1 MKKKPEAQMKNHS
14 LPEGENS
21 PELSMIAYNIAL
33 PKHQLEAIYNS
44 IIDYRNREIEGE
56 IPDWTKIKQLYLR
69 IRQRQRRPLLLEL
82 RKRLITEYGPD
93 NDIIE
98 KAFGQFNEIN
108 YVPLRDEPSEGDSDF
123 SASVDGQAPKTKKIF
138 SFGVGKINPMV
149 KDPFGNETPVY
160 TPLSGF
166 SKASW
171 MLRQKQGTLQD
182 YSSSGTPIHEGEPPF
197 RNRNTIG
204 NIDSNGN

>member
-1 MKKKPEAQMKNHS
+1 MKKKSEAPTRNPS
-14 LPEGENS
+14 LPKGENG

-56 IPDWTKIKQLYLR
+56 IPDWSKIKQLYLR

-82 RKRLITEYGPD
+82 RKRLTIDYGPD
-93 NDIIE
+93 NDVIE

-108 YVPLRDEPSEGDSDF
+108 YVPLRDEPSERDSDF
-123 SASVDGQAPKTKKIF
+123 SISVDGQAPKTKKISPF
-138 SFGVGKINPMV
+138 VVGKINPMV
-149 KDPFGNETPVY
+149 NDPFGNETPDY

-166 SKASW
+166 SKASS

-182 YSSSGTPIHEGEPPF
+182 YCSSGTPIHQGEPPF
-197 RNRNTIG
+197 RQRNTID
-204 NIDSNGN
+204 NIDGNGN